1 MSFQN
6 VVVYLEEDG
15 VRHEGRISSV
25 WHAEDGVRMAVDF
38 PLDSP
43 PVLPIGRAVLL
54 GFRGGELE
62 APIEAIGRINYRH
75 DGESSHV
82 YHLRFGQ
89 KARHLLGPMIEPR
102 EALRVFPGDR
112 ESIEVLLTPP
122 NGAEAIACYVRDISV
137 TGLGVAVPLGH
148 EASLAKVRDVHLSFE
163 LNGEQVELDGRIR
176 NRGVIGSGIH
186 YGIGF
191 GPESLVSD
199 PHRKRIVGY
208 VEGRLSAMAAAARP
222 RRASAV
228 EFPVEPADSG
238 E

>member
-1 MSFQN
+1 MSFEN

-15 VRHEGRISSV
+15 ARYTGRVSGV

-38 PLDSP
+38 PPDSP

-62 APIEAIGRINYRH
+62 SPIEAIGRINYRH
-75 DGESSHV
+75 DGESRHV

-112 ESIEVLLTPP
+112 ESIEILLTPP
-122 NGAEAIACYVRDISV
+122 NGAEVIVCYLRDISV

-148 EASLAKVRDVHLSFE
+148 EASLAKVREVHLTFQ
-163 LNGEQVELDGRIR
+163 LNGEAVEVDGRIR

-186 YGIGF
+186 YGIGLV
-191 GPESLVSD
+191 PESLAPD
-199 PHRKRIVGY
+199 PDRKRIVAY
-208 VEGRLSAMAAAARP
+208 VEGRLRSMAAAARP
-222 RRASAV
+222 RREPAAG
-228 EFPVEPADSG
+228 PADSG
-238 E
+238 D

>member
-1 MSFQN
+1 MSFQD

-25 WHAEDGVRMAVDF
+25 WHGEDGVRMAVDF
-38 PLDSP
+38 TPDSP

-54 GFRGGELE
+54 GFRGGQLE
-62 APIEAIGRINYRH
+62 VPIEAIGRINYRH

-112 ESIEVLLTPP
+112 ESIEILLTPP
-122 NGAEAIACYVRDISV
+122 KGAEAIACYLRDISV

-148 EASLAKVRDVHLSFE
+148 EAALAKVREVHLSFE
-163 LNGEQVELDGRIR
+163 LNGEQVEVDGRIR

-186 YGIGF
+186 YGIEF
-191 GPESLVSD
+191 VPQSLVSD
-199 PHRKRIVGY
+199 PERKRIVGY
-208 VEGRLSAMAAAARP
+208 VEGRLRSMAAAARP
-222 RRASAV
+222 RRESVAGS
-228 EFPVEPADSG
+228 ADSA